1 MLPLTLGY
9 LGFASSPASITG
21 TACGDIP
28 DSVMVGLTGGETCA
42 SLTAA
47 GRCTLARGR

>member
-28 DSVMVGLTGGETCA
+28 DSVMVGLTGGETCCDSVA
-42 SLTAA
+42 VD
-47 GRCTLARGR
+47 RCLV